1 MAPAAAPRCPHCAAP
16 VDDARAERCS
26 FCGNAF
32 MPAAPEPPHSEIRA
46 PTTAELLARVERH
59 PELASWLAWSPP
71 DLSVRFRFG
80 TQLAFGIFALLA
92 GVGILIAAAPKE
104 PTAAVIAL
112 VVLAIGAAIT
122 LTAGLRSASFSRA
135 PLQRVPALV
144 ADERTKVHGGGG
156 DSSAST
162 TYYATLEQADGQR
175 EEFEIDS
182 KLAGAIAP
190 GDFGLAY
197 VRAGLLLDFRRAGSR

>member
-1 MAPAAAPRCPHCAAP
+1 MAPAVAPRCPHCAAP
-16 VDDARAERCS
+16 VAELRAERCS
-26 FCGNAF
+26 FCGNALL
-32 MPAAPEPPHSEIRA
+32 PATPEPPHTEARA

-59 PELASWLAWSPP
+59 PELATWLAWSPP
-71 DLSVRFRFG
+71 DLSVRFQFG
-80 TQLAFGIFALLA
+80 AKLALGVFVLFA
-92 GVGILIAAAPKE
+92 GVVVLIAAAAKE
-104 PTAAVIAL
+104 PFAAVIAL

-122 LTAGLRSASFSRA
+122 LTAGLRAASFSRA
-135 PLQRVPALV
+135 PLQRVPAFV
-144 ADERTKVHGGGG
+144 ADERTKVSDGGS

>member
-1 MAPAAAPRCPHCAAP
+1 MAPAVAPRCPHCAAP
-16 VDDARAERCS
+16 LAELHAERCT
-26 FCGNAF
+26 FCGNALL
-32 MPAAPEPPHSEIRA
+32 PAVPEPQHSEIRA
-46 PTTAELLARVERH
+46 PTTAELLERVERH
-59 PELASWLAWSPP
+59 PELASWLAWSPSES
-71 DLSVRFRFG
+71 SVRFRFG
-80 TQLAFGIFALLA
+80 TQLAFGIFALFA
-92 GVGILIAAAPKE
+92 GVGILIAGAPKE

-135 PLQRVPALV
+135 PLERVPALV
-144 ADERTKVHGGGG
+144 ADERTKVSGGSGN
-156 DSSAST
+156 SSAST
-162 TYYATLEQADGQR
+162 TYFATLEQADGQR

-182 KLAGAIAP
+182 RLAGAIAP